1 MNEIDPVAQ
10 EVNSAGVPN
19 FADDVLANSHATFKT
34 LRDLGDVVWLS
45 ALGIYVVSRYKDVQ
59 AAAKASEV
67 LISGQGV
74 SVNEQLNGSN
84 QTTTSTL
91 NTDGESHHHYKR
103 VLMRPLT
110 PLAMQA
116 LRGRVDSEA
125 AAIVDQLS
133 DGSEFEGIAKL
144 ASYLPTKIVADL
156 VGIKDVHAEQ
166 MLQWSGAVFDAFG
179 PPDRARTV
187 SAIPAIQEFVRYGL
201 NLTRDGFVPGGWADS
216 MLTAADGGELPMDVA
231 RNLVFD
237 YVLPSLDT
245 TIYSTGELLYQLAT
259 VPGAFDTLRARPELI
274 PGVINEA
281 VRLASPLR
289 GFTRYVSRDF
299 KLSETTL
306 PAGSRVLLLFAS
318 ANRDERHYPQPDCF
332 DVERNPR
339 DHLGW
344 GHGVHMCAGMHLAR
358 LEMEALLRAILQ
370 RVQAIEVG
378 TPVRLINNAAHGYAK
393 LPMKLYRAN

>member
-1 MNEIDPVAQ
+1 
-10 EVNSAGVPN
+10 
-19 FADDVLANSHATFKT
+19 
-34 LRDLGDVVWLS
+34 
-45 ALGIYVVSRYKDVQ
+45 
-59 AAAKASEV
+59 
-67 LISGQGV
+67 
-74 SVNEQLNGSN
+74 
-84 QTTTSTL
+84 
-91 NTDGESHHHYKR
+91 
-103 VLMRPLT
+103 MRPLT

-378 TPVRLINNAAHGYAK
+378 TPVRLINNAAHGSAK

>member
-1 MNEIDPVAQ
+1 MNL
-10 EVNSAGVPN
+10 AGVPAFDGDL

-34 LRDLGDVVWLS
+34 LRDLGDAVWLP
-45 ALGIYVVSRYKDVQ
+45 ALGIYVVARYKDVQ
-59 AAAKASEV
+59 AAAKAGDV
-67 LISGQGV
+67 LISGHGV
-74 SVNEQLNGSN
+74 SVNDQLNGAH
-84 QTTTSTL
+84 QTTISTL
-91 NTDGESHHHYKR
+91 NTDGDPHHHYKR

-110 PLAMQA
+110 PQAMQA
-116 LRGRVDSEA
+116 LRSRVDSEA
-125 AAIVDQLS
+125 AAIVEQLS
-133 DGSEFEGIAKL
+133 DGAEFEAVSKL
-144 ASYLPTKIVADL
+144 ASYLPTRIVADL
-156 VGIKDVHAEQ
+156 VGIKNVQAEQ

-216 MLTAADGGELPMDVA
+216 MLTAADGGELPMEVA

-245 TIYSTGELLYQLAT
+245 TIYSTGEMLYQLAT
-259 VPGAFDTLRARPELI
+259 VPGAFETLRARPELI

-281 VRLASPLR
+281 VRMASPLR

-299 KLSETTL
+299 KLSESTL

-318 ANRDERHYPQPDCF
+318 ANRDERHYPQPDHF
-332 DVERNPR
+332 DIERNPR

-358 LEMEALLRAILQ
+358 LEMEALLRALLA
-370 RVQAIEVG
+370 RVQTIEVG
-378 TPVRLINNAAHGYAK
+378 TPTRLINNAAHGYAK
-393 LPMKLYRAN
+393 LPMTLHRMT